1 MVTTL
6 AIIGHNGNVG
16 KRVLPHLIKAH
27 QNGQIKLVVL
37 HRPASAIDSI
47 PADVERREYLNTDV
61 SSLREVVGGINI
73 IL

>member
-1 MVTTL
+1 MVHTL

-27 QNGQIKLVVL
+27 QDGRIKLIVL

-47 PADVERREYLNTDV
+47 PSDVERRVYTNTDV
-61 SSLREVVGGINI
+61 MSLKDVVKGINI
-73 IL
+73 ML

>member
-27 QNGQIKLVVL
+27 QNGQIRLVVL
-37 HRPASAIDSI
+37 HRPGSAIDSI
-47 PADVERREYLNTDV
+47 PANVERREYPNTDV
-61 SSLREVVGGINI
+61 TSLKGVVKGINI
-73 IL
+73 ML